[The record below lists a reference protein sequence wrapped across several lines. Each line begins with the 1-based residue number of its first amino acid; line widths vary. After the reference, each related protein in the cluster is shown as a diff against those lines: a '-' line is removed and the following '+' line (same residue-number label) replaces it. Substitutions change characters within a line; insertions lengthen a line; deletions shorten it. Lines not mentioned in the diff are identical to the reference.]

1 MIFGTKVFYGV
12 LMRHE
17 LALRK
22 LTEYVAR
29 KAALLNQK
37 YEVKDLVS
45 PSIAPMMDKAI
56 DKIVLTVS
64 RRNGGLWCN
73 LCEKRSFHKKGIL
86 SASYKGSSERYR
98 KHGSRRTQQA
108 VGGFE

>member
-1 MIFGTKVFYGV
+1 MKQ
-12 LMRHE
+12 E

-29 KAALLNQK
+29 KAALLSQR
-37 YEVKDLVS
+37 YELRDLIS

-56 DKIVLTVS
+56 DKIVLIVA

-73 LCEKRSFHKKGIL
+73 LCEKGPFTKRGFYLHLIRVHLKDIEGMVKEELNKLLEIVN
-86 SASYKGSSERYR
+86 RNP
-98 KHGSRRTQQA
+98 RR
-108 VGGFE
+108 

>member
-1 MIFGTKVFYGV
+1 
-12 LMRHE
+12 MRHE

-73 LCEKRSFHKKGIL
+73 LCEKGPFTKR
-86 SASYKGSSERYR
+86 
-98 KHGSRRTQQA
+98 
-108 VGGFE
+108 GFYLHLIRVHPKDIESMVRDELNRLLEVLNKR